1 MSVVLELF
9 CIPHIY
15 SVTEVLI
22 TCNCLDDIVM
32 YKWTITTRRSI
43 RNKVIEQ
50 NSVLG
55 FLDTQSKSGVT
66 TSVYR
71 TEQFTEYRLN

>member
-22 TCNCLDDIVM
+22 TCNCLDDILM
-32 YKWTITTRRSI
+32 YKWTITTRRH
-43 RNKVIEQ
+43 KK
-50 NSVLG
+50 
-55 FLDTQSKSGVT
+55 QSNRAEFCTWFFWTHSQSLV
-66 TSVYR
+66 SELQC
-71 TEQFTEYRLN
+71 TELSSLRSTD

>member
-32 YKWTITTRRSI
+32 YKWTITTRKHKKQSNRAEFCTWFFGHTV
-43 RNKVIEQ
+43 KVRCHNFSVQ
-50 NSVLG
+50 N
-55 FLDTQSKSGVT
+55 
-66 TSVYR
+66 
-71 TEQFTEYRLN
+71 